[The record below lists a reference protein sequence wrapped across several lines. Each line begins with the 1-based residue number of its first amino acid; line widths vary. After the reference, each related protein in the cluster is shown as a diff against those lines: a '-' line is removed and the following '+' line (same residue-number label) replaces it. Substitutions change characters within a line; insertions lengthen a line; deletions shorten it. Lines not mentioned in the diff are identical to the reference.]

1 MIQMNRRAAF
11 RSRWVLALVLVSLG
25 PSLAAQTESPD
36 PATLLQEMS
45 SYLRAL
51 DAFELRANVTFDD
64 VPLPDTKVQY
74 SGSMEVQLRRP
85 DRLRMTYQDD
95 LTARELWLDG
105 SMVTIL
111 GPAENLW
118 AATTA
123 ESTIDETLRMLAAD
137 YGLALPLD
145 DLFSS
150 DPHSVLMGN
159 VKADR
164 YMGLHDVNGVAC
176 HHLIFGQENVNWQVW
191 IEAGPKPLIRK
202 VVITYKNL
210 PMAPQYAVEVTG
222 WSLNP
227 TLPDSRFDPQIPG
240 DAVEIDFLAVEE
252 ARP

>member
-1 MIQMNRRAAF
+1 MSQQTRKTAF
-11 RSRWVLALVLVSLG
+11 GSRWVLALLFLSSR
-25 PSLAAQTESPD
+25 PIATAQAESPD
-36 PATLLQEMS
+36 PAALLQEMS
-45 SYLRAL
+45 SYLKSL
-51 DAFELRANVTFDD
+51 ESFELRANVTFDD
-64 VPLPDTKVQY
+64 APLPDTKVQY

-85 DRLRMTYQDD
+85 DRLHMTYQDD

-111 GPAENLW
+111 GLAENLW

-123 ESTIDETLRMLAAD
+123 ESTIDETLRMLATD
-137 YGLALPLD
+137 YGLSLPLE

-191 IEAGPKPLIRK
+191 IEAGPKPLVRK
-202 VVITYKNL
+202 VVITYKTL
-210 PMAPQYAVEVTG
+210 PMAPQFVVEVTG

-227 TLPDSRFDPQIPG
+227 TLPDSRFQPEIPD
-240 DAVEIDFLAVEE
+240 DAIEIDFLAVEE

>member
-1 MIQMNRRAAF
+1 MTQEARRVASGF
-11 RSRWVLALVLVSLG
+11 LWILVLLLG
-25 PSLAAQTESPD
+25 SSPQATAQAESPN

-45 SYLRAL
+45 SYLQSL
-51 DAFELRANVTFDD
+51 EAFELRANVIFDD

-74 SGSMEVQLRRP
+74 SGSMEVRLRRP
-85 DRLRMTYQDD
+85 DRLHMTYQDD

-111 GPAENLW
+111 GSAENLW

-123 ESTIDETLRMLAAD
+123 ESTIDETLRMLATD
-137 YGLALPLD
+137 YGLSLPLE

-191 IEAGPKPLIRK
+191 IEAGPKPLVRK
-202 VVITYKNL
+202 VVITYKTL
-210 PMAPQYAVEVTG
+210 PMAPQFVVEVTG

-227 TLPDSRFDPQIPG
+227 TLPDSRFQPQIPD
-240 DAVEIDFLAVEE
+240 DAIEIDFLAVEE

>member
-1 MIQMNRRAAF
+1 
-11 RSRWVLALVLVSLG
+11 
-25 PSLAAQTESPD
+25 
-36 PATLLQEMS
+36 
-45 SYLRAL
+45 
-51 DAFELRANVTFDD
+51 VTFDD

-123 ESTIDETLRMLAAD
+123 ESTIDETLRMLATD
-137 YGLALPLD
+137 YGLSLPLD

-191 IEAGPKPLIRK
+191 IEAGPKPLVRK
-202 VVITYKNL
+202 VVITYKTL
-210 PMAPQYAVEVTG
+210 PMAPQFAVEVTG
-222 WSLNP
+222 WDLNP
-227 TLPDSRFDPQIPG
+227 TLSDSRFQPEIPD
-240 DAVEIDFLAVEE
+240 DAGKIDFLAVEE
-252 ARP
+252 AQP